1 MKLSSLKVSLK
12 KKLLSFQIN
21 FCIWVFFAGIWKKL
35 LPFSKSVSLNFPLR
49 EDSCKNKKILTFRTK
64 PTLFGYFRTGIWKS
78 HCHIWYQRPR
88 IRVFGAKQK
97 TKFGTKNVC
106 FAYFWGRVW
115 KYYCHIWNLPPQI
128 CLAAKFDAKTKI
140 MKKKFVKKTKMPK
153 FDTKN
158 PLFRYFGLEFEN
170 NTPYM
175 KSALR
180 ICLIAKF
187 RE

>member
-1 MKLSSLKVSLK
+1 MKLSSLKVSFK

-64 PTLFGYFRTGIWKS
+64 PALFGYFRTGIWKS

-106 FAYFWGRVW
+106 FAYFWGRIW

-140 MKKKFVKKTKMPK
+140 MKKNSWKKQKCLNLAPK
-153 FDTKN
+153 I
-158 PLFRYFGLEFEN
+158 
-170 NTPYM
+170 PY
-175 KSALR
+175 LG
-180 ICLIAKF
+180 ILG
-187 RE
+187 